1 MQSGEARSEAA
12 GAEPAD
18 ETDTSAGSVATVDQR
33 PEDAARTV
41 TVRPV
46 KIRRVVI
53 PVAIVLVVVFTVV
66 AVLLR
71 NTPTGVYF
79 RISDQVAM
87 AGLGVLLA
95 CGALLLARPRLHAD
109 LDGIEVRNII
119 NTHHY
124 SWDEVYAISF
134 PDGAAWARLELAH
147 DEYASVMAV
156 QSTDGAH
163 AVQAMRDLR
172 DLRRAVDAKRDED
185 GSAAE

>member
-1 MQSGEARSEAA
+1 MQSGEAREEPA
-12 GAEPAD
+12 GAEPVDAAD
-18 ETDTSAGSVATVDQR
+18 TAAGSVATVDER
-33 PEDAARTV
+33 PEGAARTL

-46 KIRRVVI
+46 KIRRVAI
-53 PVAIVLVVVFTVV
+53 PVAIVLVVVFVVV

-95 CGALLLARPRLHAD
+95 CGALLLTRPRLRAD

-119 NTHHY
+119 NTQHY
-124 SWDEVYAISF
+124 SWDEVLAISF
-134 PDGAAWARLELAH
+134 PDGAAWARLELPQ

-172 DLRRAVDAKRDED
+172 DLRRAVDAQRE
-185 GSAAE
+185 A